1 MRFSVAMV
9 LSYLLLA
16 LSFFFCV
23 MVLLK
28 FEFNINI

>member
-16 LSFFFCV
+16 LSFFLGV
-23 MVLLK
+23 MVLVK
-28 FEFNINI
+28 FEFNLNI

>member
-16 LSFFFCV
+16 LSFSLGL
-23 MVLLK
+23 MVLVK
-28 FEFNINI
+28 FEFNANI